1 MKTTTIAA
9 LAVAFMTV
17 ATTFAATVP
26 AQAGSCQGVVRGL
39 SNTYNLARGSGFLAI
54 RAQPT
59 TRARMVGQTFN
70 GNVLEI
76 DRRRGNWLFVWDSG
90 SGKQGWVYAKYV
102 RRGCDGV

>member
-1 MKTTTIAA
+1 MKTTVIAAA
-9 LAVAFMTV
+9 LATAAASFVSVA
-17 ATTFAATVP
+17 P

-39 SNTYNLARGSGFLAI
+39 SKTYNLARGSGFLAI